1 MLFRLYDLD
10 SGSIQIDGQNIR
22 NIQQSSLRAILGI
35 VPQETALFNDTL
47 KINLIYGNPHC
58 THDEFMS
65 AIQAAQLDSLIAK
78 LPDGL
83 ETRVGER
90 GLKLSGGERQRIAIA
105 RMLLIK
111 PKILVFDE
119 ATSSLDMKTEK
130 DIQTCL
136 KQISINTT
144 TLIIAHRLSTVT
156 HADNILVLNN
166 GVIIERG
173 THDELLT
180 QKGAYA
186 QLWEAQS
193 QNNSEIK

>member
-1 MLFRLYDLD
+1 M
-10 SGSIQIDGQNIR
+10 
-22 NIQQSSLRAILGI
+22 
-35 VPQETALFNDTL
+35 
-47 KINLIYGNPHC
+47 
-58 THDEFMS
+58 
-65 AIQAAQLDSLIAK
+65 
-78 LPDGL
+78 
-83 ETRVGER
+83 
-90 GLKLSGGERQRIAIA
+90 SGGERQRVAIA

-173 THDELLT
+173 THDELLN

-193 QNNSEIK
+193 QNRLLM